1 MNMMDEKK
9 RVKHWDKIFSNTE
22 FGSSIAKPEKRLQEI
37 DVLLSELSSLK
48 NVSQVYEG
56 SPSTVLFT
64 KDATSMKSQL
74 KKEKSSLVKKS
85 PNSASLAF

>member
-1 MNMMDEKK
+1 MSVK
-9 RVKHWDKIFSNTE
+9 RHNLSLTFVDVKLVALMIYF
-22 FGSSIAKPEKRLQEI
+22 QEI
-37 DVLLSELSSLK
+37 DVLMSELSSLK

>member
-1 MNMMDEKK
+1 MK
-9 RVKHWDKIFSNTE
+9 RHNLSLTFVDVKLAALMIYF
-22 FGSSIAKPEKRLQEI
+22 QEI